1 MQSKKLQQAMKKI
14 QRNAKEAISSKNKVL
29 QQFKDRE
36 KKTKGLDRD
45 IAQM

>member
-1 MQSKKLQQAMKKI
+1 MQSKKLQQAMKEI
-14 QRNAKEAISSKNKVL
+14 QRNAEEALSSKNKVL

-36 KKTKGLDRD
+36 KKTKGPERD